1 MKKINKTKEELL
13 KELELLKR
21 ENDSLKAMY
30 EKDITERKRAEE
42 EVRDSEERFRMVF
55 ENVSDGISI
64 YSEDPDPSKRR
75 LIECN
80 ERYSIM
86 AGRSRDELFQL
97 GSTLGLQITLEGN
110 ANDNRLESMNR
121 EIAYQGTFSWIRP
134 DGKENIIE
142 YIGMPITWRGK
153 SYSIGIDRD
162 ITDRKKTEEALE
174 KERSLLRTM
183 IDNLPNSVFVK
194 DEKYRK
200 VLVNPIHIESVAQEV
215 IRFGMKPTTD
225 ILGKTDFEIYPK
237 ELAEMYLQDDQKVIR
252 DGLTILNKEESGMD
266 PQGELRWFLV
276 SKIPLK
282 DKSGSIKGMVGITT
296 DITNQKKAEDDLRK
310 LSRAVEQ
317 SPASIIITDLN
328 GIIEYANPKALEIS
342 GYSLDELIGNTPR
355 VLSSGKTPNSE
366 YKILWDTITSGKE
379 WHGEF
384 YNKKKNGEFYWELA
398 SISPIKNDNG
408 KVTHFLAVKEDMT
421 DRKKLMEELVLAKE
435 KAEVS
440 DKLKSEFLA
449 QISHEIRTPLHAIL
463 NFSSILKD
471 EIEENYGSIK
481 DIDKFFN
488 GIKVSGKRITRT
500 IDLILNMSEI
510 QTGAYHYQPIMFNIY
525 DKVLK
530 VVHSN
535 LNQNAVDA
543 GLNFLLEKET
553 DETII
558 YGDEYS
564 IYQIIYLIAEN
575 AIKFTKQG
583 NVFIRIC
590 KNKSN
595 HLLVTIEDTG
605 IGISE
610 EYLSNIFTPFLQEE
624 QGYSRRF
631 EGNGLGLALVKKY
644 CDLNNINIEIK
655 SKKGIGSVFSLTFQ

>member
-1 MKKINKTKEELL
+1 
-13 KELELLKR
+13 
-21 ENDSLKAMY
+21 
-30 EKDITERKRAEE
+30 
-42 EVRDSEERFRMVF
+42 
-55 ENVSDGISI
+55 
-64 YSEDPDPSKRR
+64 
-75 LIECN
+75 
-80 ERYSIM
+80 
-86 AGRSRDELFQL
+86 
-97 GSTLGLQITLEGN
+97 
-110 ANDNRLESMNR
+110 
-121 EIAYQGTFSWIRP
+121 
-134 DGKENIIE
+134 
-142 YIGMPITWRGK
+142 
-153 SYSIGIDRD
+153 
-162 ITDRKKTEEALE
+162 
-174 KERSLLRTM
+174 
-183 IDNLPNSVFVK
+183 
-194 DEKYRK
+194 
-200 VLVNPIHIESVAQEV
+200 
-215 IRFGMKPTTD
+215 
-225 ILGKTDFEIYPK
+225 
-237 ELAEMYLQDDQKVIR
+237 
-252 DGLTILNKEESGMD
+252 
-266 PQGELRWFLV
+266 
-276 SKIPLK
+276 
-282 DKSGSIKGMVGITT
+282 
-296 DITNQKKAEDDLRK
+296 
-310 LSRAVEQ
+310 
-317 SPASIIITDLN
+317 
-328 GIIEYANPKALEIS
+328 
-342 GYSLDELIGNTPR
+342 
-355 VLSSGKTPNSE
+355 
-366 YKILWDTITSGKE
+366 
-379 WHGEF
+379 
-384 YNKKKNGEFYWELA
+384 
-398 SISPIKNDNG
+398 
-408 KVTHFLAVKEDMT
+408 MT

-575 AIKFTKQG
+575 AIKFTKHG
-583 NVFIRIC
+583 NVFLRIC
-590 KNKSN
+590 RNKSN

>member
-200 VLVNPIHIESVAQEV
+200 VLVNPIHIESVAQV
-215 IRFGMKPTTD
+215 VLRFGMKPTTD

>member
-200 VLVNPIHIESVAQEV
+200 VLVNPIHIESVAQV
-215 IRFGMKPTTD
+215 VLRFGMKPTTD

-655 SKKGIGSVFSLTFQ
+655 SEKGIGSVFSLTFQ